1 MVNLFCAA
9 RGRQVVGRRIHRPP
23 SYTPQKNCRCRLLVP
38 EGFAKHL
45 PNIATCFGFASS
57 DIDGCSWVCF
67 GTTGHLSRW
76 KREPGLRRPNVKST
90 RSKKNHHQW
99 QAVRTTHEVAFT
111 TQPFSQT
118 KAPQPALAH
127 KSRHQSIV
135 TANELVRHRLLAIC
149 PAPGHT

>member
-90 RSKKNHHQW
+90 RSKK
-99 QAVRTTHEVAFT
+99 TITSGKPFETHMKLLLLPNPSLKRKLLNRHRLIN
-111 TQPFSQT
+111 QDT
-118 KAPQPALAH
+118 KV
-127 KSRHQSIV
+127 V